1 MASKADGRL
10 GGCERVAALASKIQL
25 RREREDR
32 GAKKSAAASG
42 WEKCDWKSKMLPPP
56 SPVFV
61 PAFPFQAAERSKRR
75 RKTPNW
81 NGFSGEMQGKYVS
94 PQKGEAG
101 PMHGEDVA
109 VNPPSFLGRRG
120 RRKREIGRPGAC
132 LQYYTQNLQDRRK
145 VASFLALLS
154 VLCVR

>member
-42 WEKCDWKSKMLPPP
+42 WEKCDWKSKMLCPLP

-109 VNPPSFLGRRG
+109 VSPPSVLGRR
-120 RRKREIGRPGAC
+120 EFGRPGAC
-132 LQYYTQNLQDRRK
+132 LQYYAPNLQDRRK
-145 VASFLALLS
+145 VAPFLALLS